1 MKEEENKSMELLINN
16 EKAKTTE
23 ILKQIEDITFVNNEL
38 TSKLKEA
45 KMKYDE
51 LEFVNTFDF

>member
-1 MKEEENKSMELLINN
+1 MELLINN